1 MIEPSVRKWQNRQD
15 LTDCCR
21 IIEAAA
27 SARFDQAISDCR
39 SAVEACDN
47 NEDTS
52 RLFTNMSLLY
62 HQKED
67 WNMAIEMA
75 ERVRGSETPL
85 NYCAQVFSACADYK

>member
-39 SAVEACDN
+39 SAVEACDDD
-47 NEDTS
+47 EIRS
-52 RLFTNMSLLY
+52 RLFANMSLLY

-67 WNMAIEMA
+67 WKMAMAMA
-75 ERVRGSETPL
+75 ERVRGSETPSKL
-85 NYCAQVFSACADYK
+85 CLYSAQLQCL